1 MCHYFNKANRSGN
14 LYVLQD
20 VTVIGTA
27 TVFSLSLSD
36 LEVTKLWHIRL
47 GHMSDR
53 GMTILSKVFYV
64 DRILTNLSSMN
75 IAFLES
81 IIE

>member
-36 LEVTKLWHIRL
+36 LEVTKL
-47 GHMSDR
+47 
-53 GMTILSKVFYV
+53 
-64 DRILTNLSSMN
+64 
-75 IAFLES
+75 
-81 IIE
+81 